1 MLSEDINASMNYS
14 VMTTRSVIKNAANIC
29 SVLRGGCGEWASRRG
44 KALKINMTN
53 WQIIC
58 SIRTAE
64 QVHPASQAVPHGD
77 TLTSQKPRAWWEI
90 PCLHDSDL
98 EQCAIGYGG
107 EKIWYSPWCSLKF
120 DCSLHPL
127 AFPFFSLT
135 LSPSISVLLALS

>member
-1 MLSEDINASMNYS
+1 MKSERLIERERERGSDGGRARRREGVLEMLSEDINASMNYS

-77 TLTSQKPRAWWEI
+77 TLTSQKPRA
-90 PCLHDSDL
+90 
-98 EQCAIGYGG
+98 
-107 EKIWYSPWCSLKF
+107 
-120 DCSLHPL
+120 
-127 AFPFFSLT
+127 
-135 LSPSISVLLALS
+135 